1 MENNNIQIEEIR
13 STLIRLRQDPN
24 TKRRFPREF
33 WDSIIQLT
41 KSYPI
46 KEICRQLQ
54 INPAYLKD
62 KMRES
67 KEEFL
72 EFREITMQGS
82 LPLSNTITIE
92 LSTTAGLKAKIQG
105 PIACMDSLC
114 KLFGR

>member
-1 MENNNIQIEEIR
+1 MENNNISIEEIR
-13 STLIRLRQDPN
+13 LTLTQLRQNPN

-33 WDSIIQLT
+33 WDAIIQLT
-41 KSYPI
+41 KCHPI

-62 KMRES
+62 KMREF
-67 KEEFL
+67 KEEVL
-72 EFREITMQGS
+72 EFREITVQGS
-82 LPLSNTITIE
+82 LPLTDTITIE